1 MPMLISIN
9 LWMCILD
16 RIKIGYCKDC
26 FFSSTISD
34 TRRYC
39 LKTKLRCL
47 TIKDIDLENEHDNLM
62 YEYDENGKFYV
73 GDNFGCVHFAE
84 KPEFRFSRNAKSR
97 IIPAISQA

>member
-9 LWMCILD
+9 LLMCIMD

-47 TIKDIDLENEHDNLM
+47 TIKDIDIENDHDKLL

-84 KPEFRFSRNAKSR
+84 K
-97 IIPAISQA
+97 